1 MNTKPLQGKDY
12 SRHDLFVKD
21 EKPHLS
27 PMPSSV
33 FEIKKSTRGKVQR
46 NYHVI
51 LGEDK
56 HQYSVAYQ
64 HVGKTTDI
72 IYTSKTVEIYLST
85 QRIAIHK
92 RDRRKHA
99 YSTLPIHMPEKHIKY
114 LEQKGWDAAYF
125 KKQATLIG
133 PYTLWAITSLLES
146 KQWIEQTYNSCLR
159 LLRLKK
165 KYSAERLEMAC
176 SKAHTTHRISYGYI
190 RTILQNNMDK
200 VPEKE
205 ETNLFSYR
213 DEENIRGTKH
223 YS

>member
-99 YSTLPIHMPEKHIKY
+99 YSHYPYTCQKSISSIWNKKDGMLPILK
-114 LEQKGWDAAYF
+114 
-125 KKQATLIG
+125 
-133 PYTLWAITSLLES
+133 TS
-146 KQWIEQTYNSCLR
+146 
-159 LLRLKK
+159 
-165 KYSAERLEMAC
+165 
-176 SKAHTTHRISYGYI
+176 HTHRTLYPVGYNLATGKQTMD
-190 RTILQNNMDK
+190 RTDL
-200 VPEKE
+200 
-205 ETNLFSYR
+205 
-213 DEENIRGTKH
+213 
-223 YS
+223 